1 MYSHHSNNGSNTA
14 GTPKFRLNDTLV
26 EIDGWK
32 LVKPLY
38 PQLMECQSYIVHMAC
53 KARDRATV
61 QGAVRNVTP
70 GGVRTGCVICGEL
83 PPDEIVGLEILHNGK
98 I

>member
-1 MYSHHSNNGSNTA
+1 MYSHHSNKGTNTA
-14 GTPKFRLNDTLV
+14 NTPKFKLNEVLV
-26 EIDGWK
+26 EVDGWR

-38 PQLMECQSYIVHMAC
+38 PQLIECQSYIVHMGC
-53 KARDRATV
+53 PTRDRATV
-61 QGAVRNVTP
+61 QGAVRSAGPV
-70 GGVRTGCVICGEL
+70 GVRMGCVICGEL